1 MGRGGVIFLPA
12 QGQATVFTPRADISG
27 FATWTDQTQWDAP
40 GYTNEPTVC
49 ALCLPLQ
56 IYGSRVLGD
65 FVLARPKKPLIWS
78 SHLPESTLFVWSES
92 VLGFGLTLFCVGLFL
107 APRGRAAYQELTL
120 HTASIISFLDMAM
133 SKQPRA
139 YFTTL
144 RHIFADTNS
153 HLKLSLQHT
162 HTPLWVC
169 CVVLIENTHSLQ
181 LFSDAPPLVAS
192 VKRAWVSSEYPS
204 DEIVMSNSN
213 TTSFVLTQRHTLPF
227 WLLQSC
233 GHTLDWVA
241 HTAHTWCFTCDTFM
255 SVCQ

>member
-1 MGRGGVIFLPA
+1 M
-12 QGQATVFTPRADISG
+12 
-27 FATWTDQTQWDAP
+27 
-40 GYTNEPTVC
+40 C

-162 HTPLWVC
+162 HTPLSLLRCSHWKHTFSAAILWCAATCRICEACTSVFWISKWWNC
-169 CVVLIENTHSLQ
+169 DVKLKHYIFCTHTETHAPILAFAELRSYPWLSGAHCPHMMLHLWHVHVSL
-181 LFSDAPPLVAS
+181 S
-192 VKRAWVSSEYPS
+192 VDIS
-204 DEIVMSNSN
+204 ILHN
-213 TTSFVLTQRHTLPF
+213 
-227 WLLQSC
+227 
-233 GHTLDWVA
+233 
-241 HTAHTWCFTCDTFM
+241 
-255 SVCQ
+255 